1 MILQIVVTLFL
12 AVEGRVLDFE
22 DDLGAVADDFSEEVA
37 WLNGGILNSSLP
49 TLEPG
54 DTFFVPN
61 KTFYVMGG
69 INASDISSVVFLIDG
84 TLLFS
89 NDLSSWRVMIND
101 TSGRERGLVENVPHL
116 QCGCLCL
123 AQCISSN

>member
-89 NDLSSWRVMIND
+89 NDLGSW
-101 TSGRERGLVENVPHL
+101 
-116 QCGCLCL
+116 
-123 AQCISSN
+123 

>member
-69 INASDISSVVFLIDG
+69 VNASDISSVVFLIDG

-89 NDLSSWRVMIND
+89 NDLGSW
-101 TSGRERGLVENVPHL
+101 
-116 QCGCLCL
+116 
-123 AQCISSN
+123 

>member
-1 MILQIVVTLFL
+1 MILQIAVTLFL

-61 KTFYVMGG
+61 K
-69 INASDISSVVFLIDG
+69 
-84 TLLFS
+84 
-89 NDLSSWRVMIND
+89 
-101 TSGRERGLVENVPHL
+101 GRFT
-116 QCGCLCL
+116 
-123 AQCISSN
+123 

>member
-1 MILQIVVTLFL
+1 MRPFMILQIAVTLFL

-89 NDLSSWRVMIND
+89 NDLGSW
-101 TSGRERGLVENVPHL
+101 
-116 QCGCLCL
+116 
-123 AQCISSN
+123 